1 MSFVKMVICHAF
13 YSYGLFTGLKDHD
26 NLGTISEFLL
36 KQMNMLQANSVN
48 VDVNDQVLDLK

>member
-1 MSFVKMVICHAF
+1 MVICHAF